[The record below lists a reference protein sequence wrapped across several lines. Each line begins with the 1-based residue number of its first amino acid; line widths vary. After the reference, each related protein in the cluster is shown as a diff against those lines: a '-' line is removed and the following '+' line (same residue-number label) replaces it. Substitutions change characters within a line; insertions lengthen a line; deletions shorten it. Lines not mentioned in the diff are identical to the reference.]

1 VKILGDQ
8 PPKSDVLD
16 GLTMT
21 NCNFTLLNHFEM
33 WRCSQQVGLSPTTM
47 ALTYDD
53 SKELD
58 YIHPS
63 NYRCICHLSQLAYTS
78 SSKPT
83 AYHFTITSMLFG
95 EPSLNVAILGN

>member
-1 VKILGDQ
+1 LGDQ

-16 GLTMT
+16 VLTMT
-21 NCNFTLLNHFEM
+21 SGDFTLLSHFGM
-33 WRCSQQVGLSPTTM
+33 WGCSQQVGLSPTTM

-58 YIHPS
+58 YIHSS
-63 NYRCICHLSQLAYTS
+63 NYRCICHLLQLVCTS

-83 AYHFTITSMLFG
+83 AHHFTIISMLFG